1 MRLLCDTTDGYR
13 SMRLLRERNEP
24 AIRNVVTMLH
34 KHEASSPYL
43 AFMPSLVGTPAERD
57 ALAEYLDQLVHG
69 REKVSLASPS
79 EEFALGLR
87 C

>member
-1 MRLLCDTTDGYR
+1 MRA
-13 SMRLLRERNEP
+13 LLRERIEP

-43 AFMPSLVGTPAERD
+43 AFMPSLVGTPAECD

-69 REKVSLASPS
+69 REKVSLASP
-79 EEFALGLR
+79 
-87 C
+87 